1 MDLCFQDFAAELERL
16 PEMYGAPSGCL
27 LLGRVDGVAVACVGM
42 RRKSA
47 EACEMKRL
55 YVRESARRYGLGRR
69 LALAAIAAAR
79 TLGYGRMVLD
89 TLESL
94 GPARGLYASLGFRE
108 TAPYYANPLP
118 GVVYLALDSGV
129 LASKAMAP
137 RAIARRDVVR
147 ALAAGIPAGALA
159 ACRLDAPRAGGGSG
173 GSPVAPRPRE
183 VANLVDAQ
191 PTVDGAGVKLRRA
204 LGSRALPMLD
214 PFLLLDE
221 IHSERPDDYLA
232 GFPTHP
238 HRGFE
243 TVTYVLHGAME
254 HRDSLGNHG
263 HLGPGSAQWMTAGHG
278 IVHSEMPQQEKGLM
292 WGFQLWVNLPA
303 ANKLIRPRY
312 QDIPPE
318 RVTETIVDDARVRLV
333 AGEVGGRR
341 GPVEGIVT
349 APEMLD
355 VALPARGSMRHAAA
369 GVAQR
374 VRLRDRGGG
383 RGRRR
388 QDPRRGGAAR
398 RARRRGAAGAP
409 LSGGRARLLC
419 FAGRPIGEPVAR
431 YGPFVM
437 NTDEEI
443 RQAVDDYRSG
453 RLVGDS

>member
-1 MDLCFQDFAAELERL
+1 M
-16 PEMYGAPSGCL
+16 
-27 LLGRVDGVAVACVGM
+27 
-42 RRKSA
+42 
-47 EACEMKRL
+47 
-55 YVRESARRYGLGRR
+55 
-69 LALAAIAAAR
+69 
-79 TLGYGRMVLD
+79 
-89 TLESL
+89 
-94 GPARGLYASLGFRE
+94 AS
-108 TAPYYANPLP
+108 
-118 GVVYLALDSGV
+118 
-129 LASKAMAP
+129 
-137 RAIARRDVVR
+137 RRDVVR

-159 ACRLDAPRAGGGSG
+159 ACRLEAPRAGGVGSG
-173 GSPVAPRPRE
+173 AGGPAGARPRE

-191 PTVDGAGVKLRRA
+191 PTVEGAGVKLRRA

-254 HRDSLGNHG
+254 HRDSLGNQG

-355 VALPARGSMRHAAA
+355 VALSARGSMRHPLPASHNAFLYVIEGAVEVGA
-369 GVAQR
+369 GKTP
-374 VRLRDRGGG
+374 VREGQLAVLGPGDLLALRSPAGG
-383 RGRRR
+383 
-388 QDPRRGGAAR
+388 
-398 RARRRGAAGAP
+398 
-409 LSGGRARLLC
+409 RLLC
-419 FAGRPIGEPVAR
+419 LAGRPLGEPVAR

-437 NTDEEI
+437 NTDDEI
-443 RQAVDDYRSG
+443 RQAIDDYRSG
-453 RLVGDS
+453 RLVGG